1 MMTHPQCRAA
11 RAWLSWSQDELAR
24 RAGVSVS
31 TVKDFERGERSPIQ
45 NNLAAM
51 RGALET
57 AGVSMIVDNEG
68 KAAGIGWS
76 DPGKPT

>member
-1 MMTHPQCRAA
+1 MMTAAQCRAA

-51 RGALET
+51 RRALEA
-57 AGVSMIVDNEG
+57 AGVSMVFDGEE
-68 KAAGIGWS
+68 KAAGIGWT